1 MRRAASILALGLVSL
16 APARAFAWESKCY
29 RYADPSLSPS
39 AYATVAPIGECAPG
53 AGPDVARA
61 RWIGPLDEHRQLF
74 DESRR
79 AAGLPDAVAG
89 TLALPVFVSGAV
101 DSLRPVPFEQATAS
115 VVRYTSIAEL
125 AQLPDFSYG
134 LWDWATGNET
144 CPLDASL
151 DAITCHQFASHMG
164 PVNANHFPP
173 QSGDFYARGHAMAVA
188 RATACHA
195 MADALG
201 KDEPRFDDYVL
212 DCENEALAL
221 EAVAQHYLEDTWSS
235 GHMWQRWGSAEL
247 TDFPG
252 ASDGDR
258 RANAV
263 LVALAAGLIHG
274 ARGVLQRLPAWTTFD
289 VDDALC
295 APHPDVRFLLGGTST
310 IVAGLGDDYFADL
323 TPAFDEQHGQLIAC
337 AAAGIAEVYR
347 ASGERHGAIQPQ
359 SSAVVNPTGVECV
372 GQRVTNR
379 AMLEAAGIELRV
391 AGVQFSVPLDARVA
405 SLALPVVATSQG
417 EVALTGGTRARFRI
431 DMMRAASMA
440 RVLSAQNPD
449 GTEAAEGGLGTF
461 MGTQPNAAYAGRGGH
476 VSYEDP
482 SLPWPATTD
491 ANAVAQD
498 RALAL
503 ARVFHRAHAAD
514 WCAKTTQA
522 SLDAMRAHARDVT
535 LDAPSRAAACGAC
548 VEMVQRHVRVGS
560 ARGWD
565 RTEEA
570 LCRELVPGAPVVYG
584 AGKTASDA
592 AHDFCGC

>member
-1 MRRAASILALGLVSL
+1 MRRAAWSLALGLVSL
-16 APARAFAWESKCY
+16 APAHAFAWESKCY

-39 AYATVAPIGECAPG
+39 AYASVAPIGECTPG

-79 AAGLPDAVAG
+79 AAGVPDAVAE
-89 TLALPVFVSGAV
+89 TLALRVFASGAL
-101 DSLRPVPFEQATAS
+101 DSVQPVPFEEATAS

-151 DAITCHQFASHMG
+151 DAVSCHEFASHMG

-188 RATACHA
+188 RATACNA

-201 KDEPRFDDYVL
+201 ADEPRFRDYVL

-247 TDFPG
+247 ADFPG
-252 ASDGDR
+252 GSDGDR

-263 LVALAAGLIHG
+263 LVALAAGMIHG

-289 VDDALC
+289 VNDALC
-295 APHPDVRFLLGGTST
+295 APHPDVRFLLGGTSS
-310 IVAGLGDDYFADL
+310 IVPGLGDDYFAEL
-323 TPAFDEQHGQLIAC
+323 APGFDEQHGQLMAC

-347 ASGERHGAIQPQ
+347 ASGERHGAMQPKA
-359 SSAVVNPTGVECV
+359 SALVDPTGVECL

-379 AMLEAAGIELRV
+379 AMLEAAGIELRI
-391 AGVQFSVPLDARVA
+391 AGAQISVPLDARVS

-417 EVALTGGTRARFRI
+417 EVPLTGATRARFRI
-431 DMMRAASMA
+431 DLMRASSMA
-440 RVLSAQNPD
+440 RVLSAQDPN

-461 MGTQPNAAYAGRGGH
+461 MGTQPNAFYAKRGGR

-491 ANAVAQD
+491 GDAVARD

-514 WCAKTTQA
+514 WCAQTTQA
-522 SLDAMRAHARDVT
+522 SLDAMRAHARDTT
-535 LDAPSRAAACGAC
+535 LDAPSRAAACSAC
-548 VEMVQRHVRVGS
+548 VEMTQRHARVGTPRS
-560 ARGWD
+560 WD
-565 RTEEA
+565 RSQEP
-570 LCRELVPGAPVVYG
+570 LCRKLVPGAPVVYG
-584 AGKTASDA
+584 QGTTSTDA
-592 AHDFCGC
+592 AHDICGC

>member
-1 MRRAASILALGLVSL
+1 MRTAWTLTFALVSL
-16 APARAFAWESKCY
+16 APAHAFAWESKCY

-39 AYATVAPIGECAPG
+39 AYASISPIGECTPG

-79 AAGLPDAVAG
+79 AAGVPDAIAG
-89 TLALPVFVSGAV
+89 TLALRVFVDGAL
-101 DSLRPVPFEQATAS
+101 DSVRPVPFEVTTAS
-115 VVRYTSIAEL
+115 VVRTTSIAEL

-151 DAITCHQFASHMG
+151 DAVSCHEFASHMG

-188 RATACHA
+188 RANACHA
-195 MADALG
+195 MADTLG
-201 KDEPRFDDYVL
+201 KSEPRFHDYVL

-252 ASDGDR
+252 ASDGER

-263 LVALAAGLIHG
+263 LVALASGMIHG

-289 VDDALC
+289 VNDALC
-295 APHPDVRFLLGGTST
+295 APHPDVRFVLGGTSS
-310 IVAGLGDDYFADL
+310 IVSGLGDDYYADL
-323 TPAFDEQHGQLIAC
+323 GSDFDGQHAQLIAC
-337 AAAGIAEVYR
+337 AAAGISEVYR
-347 ASGERHGAIQPQ
+347 ASGERHGAMQPQ
-359 SSAVVNPTGVECV
+359 SPAVVDPTGVECV

-391 AGVQFSVPLDARVA
+391 AGLQFDVPLDARVA

-417 EVALTGGTRARFRI
+417 EVALTGATRARFRI
-431 DMMRAASMA
+431 DLMRAASMA
-440 RVLSAQNPD
+440 RVLSAQNPS

-461 MGTQPNAAYAGRGGH
+461 MGTQPNAFYANRGGH

-482 SLPWPATTD
+482 SLPWPATSD
-491 ANAVAQD
+491 GDGVARD

-514 WCAKTTQA
+514 WCTQTTRA
-522 SLDAMRAHARDVT
+522 SLDAMRAHARDAT
-535 LDAPSRAAACGAC
+535 LDAPSHVAACGAC
-548 VEMVQRHVRVGS
+548 VEMAQRHVRVTTT
-560 ARGWD
+560 RGWD
-565 RTEEA
+565 FSQEP
-570 LCRELVPGAPVVYG
+570 LCRSLVPDAPVIYG
-584 AGKTASDA
+584 HGLTSSDA

>member
-1 MRRAASILALGLVSL
+1 MRRAAWIVALALV
-16 APARAFAWESKCY
+16 PAQAFAWESKCY

-39 AYATVAPIGECAPG
+39 AYASVAPIGECSPG
-53 AGPDVARA
+53 AGPDVARS
-61 RWIGPLDEHRQLF
+61 RWVGPLDEHRQLF

-79 AAGLPDAVAG
+79 AAGVPDAIAG
-89 TLALPVFVSGAV
+89 ALALRVFVDGSI
-101 DSLRPVPFEQATAS
+101 DSLQPVAFEKTTAS

-151 DAITCHQFASHMG
+151 DAISCHQFASHMG
-164 PVNANHFPP
+164 PVNANHFAP
-173 QSGDFYARGHAMAVA
+173 QSGDFYARGHAIAVA
-188 RATACHA
+188 RANACSA
-195 MADALG
+195 MAGALG
-201 KDEPRFDDYVL
+201 NDEPRFHDYVL

-247 TDFPG
+247 ADFPG

-263 LVALAAGLIHG
+263 LVALAAGMIHG
-274 ARGVLQRLPAWTTFD
+274 ARGVLQTLPEWTTFD
-289 VDDALC
+289 VNDALC
-295 APHPDVRFLLGGTST
+295 APHPNVQFVLGGTSS
-310 IVAGLGDDYFADL
+310 IVPGLGDDYYAKLPELDQ
-323 TPAFDEQHGQLIAC
+323 QHGKLIAC

-347 ASGERHGAIQPQ
+347 ASGERHGAMT
-359 SSAVVNPTGVECV
+359 SSPTDVDPTGTECI
-372 GQRVTNR
+372 GQRATNA

-391 AGVQFSVPLDARVA
+391 AGVQFDVPLDARVA
-405 SLALPVVATSQG
+405 SLALPVVASSQG
-417 EVALTGGTRARFRI
+417 EVALSGGTRARFRI
-431 DMMRAASMA
+431 DLMRAASMA
-440 RVLSAQNPD
+440 RILAAQNPN

-461 MGTQPNAAYAGRGGH
+461 MGAQPNAFYANRGGH

-482 SLPWPATTD
+482 SLPWPATSD
-491 ANAVAQD
+491 ASTAAHD

-514 WCAKTTQA
+514 WCAQTTQA
-522 SLDAMRAHARDVT
+522 SLDAMSAHARDTT

-548 VEMVQRHVRVGS
+548 VEMVQRHVRISSPRSFDPGP
-560 ARGWD
+560 
-565 RTEEA
+565 EP
-570 LCRELVPGAPVVYG
+570 LCRKLVPSAPVVYG
-584 AGKTASDA
+584 HGATTSDA
-592 AHDFCGC
+592 AHDVCGC

>member
-1 MRRAASILALGLVSL
+1 MRRAIAILALVL
-16 APARAFAWESKCY
+16 APAPAFAWESKCY
-29 RYADPSLSPS
+29 RYADTSLSPS
-39 AYATVAPIGECAPG
+39 AYASMSPIGECAPG

-79 AAGLPDAVAG
+79 AAGVPDAVAD
-89 TLALPVFVSGAV
+89 TLALHVFTSGAQGSV
-101 DSLRPVPFEQATAS
+101 RPVPFEETTTS

-144 CPLDASL
+144 CPLDGSL
-151 DAITCHQFASHMG
+151 DAVACHEFASHMG

-188 RATACHA
+188 RANACHA

-201 KDEPRFDDYVL
+201 SDEPRFHDYVL

-252 ASDGDR
+252 AGDGDR

-263 LVALAAGLIHG
+263 LVALAAGMIHG

-289 VDDALC
+289 VNDALC
-295 APHPDVRFLLGGTST
+295 APHPDVRFLLDSS
-310 IVAGLGDDYFADL
+310 IVSGVGDDYLSDL
-323 TPAFDEQHGQLIAC
+323 STFDDQHARLIAC
-337 AAAGIAEVYR
+337 ASAGIAEVYR
-347 ASGERHGAIQPQ
+347 ASGEQHGAMQPA
-359 SSAVVNPTGVECV
+359 SFTVDPTGIECV

-391 AGVQFSVPLDARVA
+391 AGVQFDVPLDARVA

-417 EVALTGGTRARFRI
+417 EVALTGATRARFRI
-431 DMMRAASMA
+431 DLMRAASMA
-440 RVLSAQNPD
+440 RVLSAQNPN

-461 MGTQPNAAYAGRGGH
+461 MGARPNAFYASRGGH

-482 SLPWPATTD
+482 SLPWPATVD
-491 ANAVAQD
+491 LSRVARD

-514 WCAKTTQA
+514 WCARTTQA
-522 SLDAMRAHARDVT
+522 SLDALRAHAIDAT
-535 LDAPSRAAACGAC
+535 LDAPSHAAACGAC
-548 VEMVQRHVRVGS
+548 VEMAQRHARVGTS
-560 ARGWD
+560 RSWD
-565 RTEEA
+565 RSQEP
-570 LCRELVPGAPVVYG
+570 LCRRLAPDAPVVYG
-584 AGKTASDA
+584 HGTTSSDA

>member
-1 MRRAASILALGLVSL
+1 MRGWILAVVLL
-16 APARAFAWESKCY
+16 APAQAFAWESKCY

-39 AYATVAPIGECAPG
+39 AYASVSPIGECTPG

-79 AAGLPDAVAG
+79 AAGVPDAVAD
-89 TLALPVFVSGAV
+89 TLALRVFTSGAL
-101 DSLRPVPFEQATAS
+101 DSVQPVAFEQTTAS

-151 DAITCHQFASHMG
+151 DAVSCHEFASHMG
-164 PVNANHFPP
+164 PVNANHFAP
-173 QSGDFYARGHAMAVA
+173 QSGDFYARGHVMAVA

-195 MADALG
+195 MADGLG
-201 KDEPRFDDYVL
+201 ASEPRFHDYVL

-252 ASDGDR
+252 SSDGDR

-263 LVALAAGLIHG
+263 LVALAAGMIHG

-289 VDDALC
+289 VNDALC
-295 APHPDVRFLLGGTST
+295 APHPDVRFVLGGTSS
-310 IVAGLGDDYFADL
+310 IVSGLGDDYYAGFGPD
-323 TPAFDEQHGQLIAC
+323 FDGQHAQLIAC
-337 AAAGIAEVYR
+337 AAAGISEVYR
-347 ASGERHGAIQPQ
+347 ASGERHGAMQ
-359 SSAVVNPTGVECV
+359 SPSLPAVNPTGIECL
-372 GQRVTNR
+372 GQRVTNA

-417 EVALTGGTRARFRI
+417 EVALSGGTRARFRI
-431 DMMRAASMA
+431 DLMRASSMA
-440 RVLSAQNPD
+440 RVLAARNPD

-461 MGTQPNAAYAGRGGH
+461 MGTQPNAFYANRGGR

-482 SLPWPATTD
+482 SLPWPATSD
-491 ANAVAQD
+491 GDSLARD

-514 WCAKTTQA
+514 WCAQTTRA
-522 SLDAMRAHARDVT
+522 SLDAMSAHARDTT
-535 LDAPSRAAACGAC
+535 LDAPSHAAACGAC
-548 VEMVQRHVRVGS
+548 VEMIQRHARVGNP
-560 ARGWD
+560 RGWD
-565 RTEEA
+565 HGQES
-570 LCRELVPGAPVVYG
+570 LCRTLVPSAPVVYG
-584 AGKTASDA
+584 HGPTSSDA
-592 AHDFCGC
+592 AHDYCGC